1 LPESVKT
8 MDKFSKREA
17 YRSSLTLLGELLKQ
31 DSSREELEQ
40 LQFNGFGALK
50 ELLLPLDNRS
60 AWTPEDLRYE
70 KEVLEFHSLLKDHFG
85 DQYWTAVASLKNSVL
100 SSFYTPAFIIEPM
113 VEGIKRNTVGINS
126 ILEPAAGTGNFI
138 KELRKSFP
146 DSLITAIEKDHT
158 AHKALKFLHPDVE
171 AIHSGYENFKNRNFD
186 LVISNIPFGN
196 INVFDDKIF
205 REAVP
210 VKIKATTRIHNY
222 YFVKSLDNLKEGGA
236 LAFVT
241 TNGLMDSPG
250 NGEVRE
256 YLMKNADLITA
267 VRLPNNVFEGAGTY
281 PVTDIVL
288 LRKNSRKRN
297 ASPSEK
303 LFIDSEKINVPD
315 DKGLSVEVYIS
326 AYYKEHGENALGT
339 FAAGGQ
345 YRGDSLD
352 MLPKEGLT
360 EENIRQSITS
370 FIDKGYQELDRT
382 VVLGQDLTETQTKE
396 LNKLPPDHPDFDILK
411 RGNVVVHRGKVGL
424 IDYQGTE
431 KIVTPEPLIKDV
443 DRAFLFTGLRN
454 TLVRLVQSEVD
465 GDATKMKGLREAL
478 NTNYDLFV
486 FRYGNLNHP
495 SNKKLLLLDAE
506 GFKVLSLERLEGKQ
520 YAKADIFSRQINNVE
535 RSYAKPESLKDAVLL
550 SLNANNSVEI
560 DFLASL
566 LQKERNEV
574 IREGLD
580 QEILFR
586 DIESSIKEKY
596 VTKDEFLSGNVVRKI
611 EAWEKLNTRDNGASD
626 FPELTERDIDTHLER
641 LKEVRP
647 VYLKRELIDINIGER
662 WIPLDIYE
670 SFAEHLFKEKTE
682 IKYLESSDLF
692 LINVLRY
699 SNEESITYAASTYNG
714 KISGNKI
721 MENAMADTQPYLQI
735 RIPDTDPPQ
744 YKADLDGMKNVEM
757 KIKEVKDEFE
767 NFLNNREDVA
777 QRIEELYNR
786 NINNT
791 VKRNYD
797 GSHLHLTGLKH
808 FSPRSHQKDAI
819 WMLLQ
824 QDGGIADHKV
834 GAGKT
839 LIMVAG
845 AMEMRRLGIA
855 RKPLIIC
862 MKSNVADVARDFLK
876 SYPTA
881 KVLAPDPQKDFTKQ
895 KRQHIF
901 ASIAANDWD
910 AIIITHDMFMAIP
923 QSPHIKKEILDQE
936 LTNLEGDLRAV
947 SENRTLSKR
956 VLKGLEGRKQN
967 LSVRIMMA
975 DAAIQRDEN
984 ILDFDKMG
992 FDHIFVDES
1001 QEFKNLHFTT
1011 RHQQV
1016 AGLGDPSGSQRA
1028 LNLEF
1033 AIRTIQKKKG
1043 ADKGAT
1049 VLSGTTISN
1058 SLVELYL
1065 LFKYL
1070 RPEKLKELNINSF
1083 DAWAKMY
1090 ARKSS
1095 TYEFSVTN
1103 ELKMK
1108 ERYREFIKVP
1118 ELARFYAEITH
1129 VVNDHNLNIE
1139 KPRVENIVVNIDPTE
1154 SQQQYTQKLISFTKT
1169 KNPSY
1174 VDLDLNEK
1182 EMSAF
1187 MLIATNLA
1195 KKMSID
1201 MRLINAE
1208 QYSFEPGSKIARLC
1222 ETVAT
1227 EYKDSQHYKG
1237 TQLIFSDIGT
1247 PAGTSFNL
1255 YAEIKRVLTQGHG
1268 LRPDDIQF
1276 IHDHDSK
1283 SKKETLFKDV
1293 NNGDVRVLIGS
1304 TKKLGTGV
1312 NVQERVIALHH
1323 LDIPWRPSDLEQR
1336 TGRGGRQGNL
1346 MAKEFRD
1353 NTVRNYVYAVNRTLD
1368 AYQFNILSNKQ
1379 KFISQ
1384 IKNSSIDQRKID
1396 EGAFDQ
1402 EGGMNFGEYVALLS
1416 GNTDLLEKVRLEKKL
1431 YDLERGYQV
1440 FLKRKSEAEFYI
1452 GLNTRDLKTKETTLS
1467 KLESDWNPIQSI
1479 DLEKTS
1485 IVIAGK
1491 SIEDRKIT
1499 GELLHDKINR
1509 LKQEGIK
1516 EESNIAEL
1524 LDFKLIYQGVQSKV
1538 HVISKSGMVFNYAEG
1553 KLNENP
1559 ALAGRYMIDSIKRL
1573 PKVIENTR
1581 ESMHSCQKKIET
1593 YKHELTLDFKEKSVI
1608 KDLKHQIEQ
1617 LTTKLE
1623 KAFSIKEELQL
1634 SDAEDPSSEY
1644 ETPKK
1649 RNKRKMRIR

>member
-1 LPESVKT
+1 
-8 MDKFSKREA
+8 MAKFSKREA
-17 YRSSLTLLGELLKQ
+17 YKVSLKLLAELLKENP
-31 DSSREELEQ
+31 SREALAQ
-40 LQFNGFGALK
+40 LQFAGFGALK
-50 ELLLPLDNRS
+50 ELLLPLDSRT
-60 AWTPEDLRYE
+60 AWTAEDLRYE
-70 KEVLEFHSLLKDHFG
+70 KEVLEFHQLLRDHFG
-85 DQYWTAVASLKNSVL
+85 DQYKSAVSSLKNSVL
-100 SSFYTPAFIIEPM
+100 SSFYTPDFIIEPT
-113 VEGIKRNTVGINS
+113 VESVQRNSLNVAS
-126 ILEPAAGTGNFI
+126 ILEPAAGTGNFVSI
-138 KELRKSFP
+138 LKRQFP
-146 DSLITAIEKDHT
+146 ESSITAIEKDHT
-158 AHKALKFLHPDVE
+158 THKILKSLHPDIE
-171 AIHSGYENFKNRNFD
+171 AIHSGYEDFKNRNFD

-196 INVFDDKIF
+196 VSVYDNQIF
-205 REAVP
+205 KEAIPAKV
-210 VKIKATTRIHNY
+210 KATTRIHNY
-222 YFVKSLDNLKEGGA
+222 YFVKSLDNLKEGGI
-236 LAFVT
+236 LAFIT

-250 NGEVRE
+250 NKEVRE
-256 YLMKNADLITA
+256 HLMKNADLVTA
-267 VRLPNNVFEGAGTY
+267 IRLPNNVFEEAGTY
-281 PVTDIVL
+281 PVTDIIL
-288 LRKNSRKRN
+288 LRKHSHKWSI
-297 ASPSEK
+297 SPVEK
-303 LFIDSEKINVPD
+303 LFIESRKINVPD
-315 DKGLSVEVYIS
+315 EKGLSFEVDIN
-326 AYYKEHGENALGT
+326 AYYKENNENALGT
-339 FAAGGQ
+339 FVAGGQ

-352 MLPKEGLT
+352 MIPKEDVDVVS
-360 EENIRQSITS
+360 IRQSIAAL
-370 FIDKGYQELDRT
+370 IDFGYQQLTTTVTLDR
-382 VVLGQDLTETQTKE
+382 GSEIKRSE
-396 LNKLPPDHPDFDILK
+396 LNKLPIDHPDYELLK
-411 RGNVVVHRGKVGL
+411 RGNLIVHQGKVGV
-424 IDYQGTE
+424 IDYEGTE
-431 KIVTPEPLIKDV
+431 KCITPEPIIKDV
-443 DRAFLFTGLRN
+443 ERAHQFTDLRN
-454 TLVRLVQSEVD
+454 TFVRLVNAEVD
-465 GDATKMKGLREAL
+465 NDVSVMRGLRTEL
-478 NTNYDLFV
+478 NDRYDLFT

-495 SNKKLLLLDAE
+495 SNKKLLLMDAE
-506 GFKVLSLERLEGKQ
+506 GFKVLSLERLEGKG
-520 YAKADIFSRQINNVE
+520 YAKADIFSKQVNNVE
-535 RSYAKPESLKDAVLL
+535 RSYAKPESLKDAILL
-550 SLNANNSVEI
+550 SLNAHNAVDV
-560 DFLASL
+560 DFISLL
-566 LQKERNEV
+566 LQKKKQEV
-574 IREGLD
+574 IREGFD

-586 DIESSIKEKY
+586 DIASDSKDKY
-596 VTKDEFLSGNVVRKI
+596 VTKDEFLSGNIVRKI
-611 EAWEKLNTRDNGASD
+611 DAWEVLKNSD
-626 FPELTERDIDTHLER
+626 SKIADYPELTDWDIDKHLER

-662 WIPLDIYE
+662 WIPIDIYE

-682 IKYLESSDLF
+682 IKYLESTDLF
-692 LINVLRY
+692 LVNVQGY
-699 SNEESITYAASTYNG
+699 SNEESITYAASAHGG
-714 KISGNKI
+714 KISGGKI
-721 MENAMADTQPYLQI
+721 IEYAMADTQPYLQI
-735 RIPDTDPPQ
+735 RVPNTEPPQ
-744 YKADLDGMKNVEM
+744 YKPDLDGMKNVEL
-757 KIKEVKDEFE
+757 KIKEVKEEFE
-767 NFLNNREDVA
+767 NFMNSREDVA

-786 NINNT
+786 NINNS

-797 GSHLHLTGLKH
+797 GSHLHLAGLKH
-808 FSPRSHQKDAI
+808 FSPRSHQKDAV

-855 RKPLIIC
+855 RKPIIIC

-876 SYPTA
+876 SYPNA

-895 KRQHIF
+895 KRQRIF

-910 AIIITHDMFMAIP
+910 AVIVTHDMFMAIP
-923 QSPHIKKEILDQE
+923 QSPQIKKEILEQE
-936 LTNLEGDLRAV
+936 LNNLEDDLHAV
-947 SENRTLSKR
+947 SENRSLSKR

-967 LSVRIMMA
+967 LSVRIMVA

-992 FDHIFVDES
+992 FDHIFIDES

-1033 AIRTIQKKKG
+1033 AIRTIQKKKE

-1049 VLSGTTISN
+1049 FLSGTTISN

-1129 VVNDHNLNIE
+1129 VINDHNLNIE
-1139 KPRVENIVVNIDPTE
+1139 KPRVENIVVNIEPTE
-1154 SQQQYTQKLISFTKT
+1154 SQQQYTQKLISFSKT
-1169 KNPSY
+1169 KDPAY
-1174 VDLDLNEK
+1174 VDLVLNEK
-1182 EMSAF
+1182 EMNAF

-1208 QYSFEPGSKIARLC
+1208 QYSFEPDGKVAKLC
-1222 ETVAT
+1222 ENVAT

-1237 TQLIFSDIGT
+1237 TQLIFSDIGI
-1247 PAGTSFNL
+1247 PSGSSFNL
-1255 YAEIKRVLTQGHG
+1255 YMEIKRVLVEHHDVDTN
-1268 LRPDDIQF
+1268 DIQF

-1283 SKKETLFKDV
+1283 NKKEILFKNV
-1293 NNGDVRVLIGS
+1293 NNGEVRILIGS

-1312 NVQERVIALHH
+1312 NVQERVIAMHH

-1336 TGRGGRQGNL
+1336 TGRGGRQGNQ
-1346 MAKEFRD
+1346 MAREFRD

-1416 GNTDLLEKVRLEKKL
+1416 GNTDLLEKVKLEKKL

-1452 GLNTRDLKTKETTLS
+1452 DLNTRDLKTKENHLT
-1467 KLESDWNPIQSI
+1467 KLESDWKPIQST
-1479 DLEKTS
+1479 DLEKVPTR
-1485 IVIAGK
+1485 INGETVDDKKMAGQ
-1491 SIEDRKIT
+1491 
-1499 GELLHDKINR
+1499 LLYTEINA
-1509 LKQEGIK
+1509 LKKQGGKQETT
-1516 EESNIAEL
+1516 IAEL
-1524 LDFKLIYQGVQSKV
+1524 LNFKLIYQQVQDRV
-1538 HVISKSGMVFNYAEG
+1538 YVTSKSGMVFNYADG

-1581 ESMHSCQKKIET
+1581 ESMQNCRKKIDT
-1593 YKHELTLDFKEKSVI
+1593 YNHELTLDFKEKFVI

-1617 LTTKLE
+1617 LTIKLE
-1623 KAFSIKEELQL
+1623 KAFSAKEELQL
-1634 SDAEDPSSEY
+1634 STAEDPTSEY

-1649 RNKRKMRIR
+1649 RNKRKMRI